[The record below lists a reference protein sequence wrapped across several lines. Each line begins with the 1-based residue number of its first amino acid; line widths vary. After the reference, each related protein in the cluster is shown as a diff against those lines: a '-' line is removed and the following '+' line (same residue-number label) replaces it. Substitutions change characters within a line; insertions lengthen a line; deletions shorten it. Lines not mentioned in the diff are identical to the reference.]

1 MSVAAGQVAAYV
13 DGVRRQS
20 QCGCCSSGS
29 EAVRLRNDAAT
40 AKRWTASKT
49 VAIHHQKQDLHVT
62 QRLAGLLAKAA
73 LACLLVSYCASST
86 EPVHVPYP
94 GNGDQLD
101 PARRFERD
109 AVGRELVSRASRAVP
124 AAPDGLGRPGRGKL
138 RRRSLVAGRAL
149 PFYIERVVSEALFSV
164 PPYGF

>member
-1 MSVAAGQVAAYV
+1 MQHRRLESG
-13 DGVRRQS
+13 GVRRDRSARCVLSRRWRGQAAATY
-20 QCGCCSSGS
+20 CSSGS
-29 EAVRLRNDAAT
+29 RQAVLFC
-40 AKRWTASKT
+40 SPLL
-49 VAIHHQKQDLHVT
+49 VAC
-62 QRLAGLLAKAA
+62 
-73 LACLLVSYCASST
+73 ACLLVSYCASST